1 MHHETSR
8 PEPRGSGPNPPTRL
22 LLSVLGLVCAVLTT
36 ATAASVYVAGDSA
49 RRATAGVKRVA
60 SVALLDPETHRRGA
74 AVHALIDSL
83 VAPLGVL
90 PPMDSAMLRDAVGLL
105 GGLEHPDVWIPFDP
119 AHVAA
124 LDTVQFLREWSRHA
138 PLPGYWGYRP
148 VFGGAD
154 YWARL
159 PIRQLRPVKRFALL
173 TEAAADSAL
182 LAGDAESAMTR
193 ARELLSGARHLIDQ
207 PLYIDMMIGRY
218 VLQRGAR
225 LLARASQQAQEPMTT
240 GAAKRLDALVEANYA
255 LSQEERRA
263 LASFADTPEDGRLLA
278 FVADRALPASI
289 RAETPLNA
297 MVTAA
302 CRNPREMMF
311 GLSSARRA
319 AFDDMVEALA
329 DIPRIAEMSPLMRD
343 ALATFDAPHGFL
355 AKRRG
360 ASHSETPR
368 SLPFLL
374 APESLRARVEFCRFQ
389 GL

>member
-1 MHHETSR
+1 MHHESSR
-8 PEPRGSGPNPPTRL
+8 PEPRASGANPPTRL

-36 ATAASVYVAGDSA
+36 STAASVYVAGDAA
-49 RRATAGVKRVA
+49 RRATAGAPRVA
-60 SVALLDPETHRRGA
+60 RVALLDPATHRHGA
-74 AVHALIDSL
+74 AVHALLDSL

-90 PPMDSAMLRDAVGLL
+90 LPMDSAMLRDAVGLL
-105 GGLEHPDVWIPFDP
+105 GGRDHPDVWIPFDQ

-124 LDTVQFLREWSRHA
+124 LDTVQFLREWSRRA
-138 PLPGYWGYRP
+138 PLPTYWGYRP

-159 PIRQLRPVKRFALL
+159 PIRQLRPLKQFALL

-182 LAGDAESAMTR
+182 LAGDTEAAMVR
-193 ARELLSGARHLIDQ
+193 ARELLAGARHLIDQ

-225 LLARASQQAQEPMTT
+225 LLARASQQGEDPMTA

-289 RAETPLNA
+289 RVETPLSA

-319 AFDDMVEALA
+319 AFDGMVAALS
-329 DIPRIAEMSPLMRD
+329 DIPRISEMTPLMRD
-343 ALATFDAPHGFL
+343 AFATFDSPEAFL
-355 AKRRG
+355 AKQRG
-360 ASHSETPR
+360 ASRSDAPR
-368 SLPFLL
+368 SFPFLL

-389 GL
+389 GV